1 MWESFY
7 ELILP
12 ATCICLYSP
21 GVIPVFFENSLKVG
35 FDELGV
41 KKIPKVKDLNEEY
54 ARLLSGKKTAYAEC
68 RKLRDEAQEL
78 VIAEANIRS
87 LYDAERKEVQEQ
99 QKEENR
105 L

>member
-1 MWESFY
+1 MHIQFGSPRGTRRRYIIYKKHESNIITLCFS
-7 ELILP
+7 
-12 ATCICLYSP
+12 CQ
-21 GVIPVFFENSLKVG
+21 VFLSVFCFSI
-35 FDELGV
+35 FTSYY
-41 KKIPKVKDLNEEY
+41 I
-54 ARLLSGKKTAYAEC
+54 RLLSGKKTAYAEY